1 MRLHRAALPGA
12 IASLAL
18 LTTACSGAPAGSPA
32 APEPGADASEPV
44 AIATTTQWGSVL
56 SDITQCAGA
65 TSATLMAP
73 GDDPHEF
80 SVSSSEVANLVK
92 TKLVVANGLGLEEGL
107 ASTLNNAAK
116 DGANVFE
123 VAPLVDP
130 LPFAELETEDHQHTE
145 GDGHDHGADGHTAEQ
160 HSADDGH
167 DHGPTDPHVY
177 MDVARVAQGAGLIG
191 GKLAEVT
198 GDQKFAECGDR
209 VKQELTAVDGEM
221 REIMS
226 VIPNDRRVLITDH
239 EAYNYF
245 ATAYDFEVAGVVI
258 PGGGTDAE
266 PSSAELASL
275 VDTIKHDGVNAIFS
289 NNTVN
294 PRLVDAVAKE
304 SGTQIKVVELYEGSV
319 GPAGSGADTYQ
330 GMMLT
335 DAHRVADALK
345 Q

>member
-12 IASLAL
+12 MASLAL
-18 LTTACSGAPAGSPA
+18 LTTACTGAPAASPA
-32 APEPGADASEPV
+32 APQPGATSSEPV

-56 SDITQCAGA
+56 SDITRCAGA

-80 SVSSSEVANLVK
+80 SVSSSEVASLVK
-92 TKLVVANGLGLEEGL
+92 TKLVIANGLGLEEGL
-107 ASTLNNAAK
+107 ATTLGNAAR

-123 VAPLVDP
+123 VGPLVDP
-130 LPFAELETEDHQHTE
+130 LPFSELETEDHQHTE
-145 GDGHDHGADGHTAEQ
+145 GDGHDHSAEP
-160 HSADDGH
+160 HSPGDGH
-167 DHGPTDPHVY
+167 DHGPLDPHVY

-198 GDQKFAECGDR
+198 GDQKFAECGDQ
-209 VKQELTAVDGEM
+209 VKQQLTAVNGEM
-221 REIMS
+221 VDILS

-245 ATAYDFEVAGVVI
+245 ATAYGFEVAGVVI

-266 PSSAELASL
+266 PSSAELAGL